1 MNPYKCKIN
10 LSEIQGVGYILDA
23 TGLRF
28 SEDKLEGVRIFP
40 LPLTVRVHSFL
51 GLVNYFKDHVDSS
64 YIEYSHRLYELLHGE
79 TKKGKSSGQMDSE
92 MTLKS

>member
-1 MNPYKCKIN
+1 MNPDKCKIN
-10 LSEIQGVGYILDA
+10 LSEIQGVVYILDA

-64 YIEYSHRLYELLHGE
+64 YIEYSHRLYELLHGDKDQ
-79 TKKGKSSGQMDSE
+79 KKANPVDRWTQR
-92 MTLKS
+92 